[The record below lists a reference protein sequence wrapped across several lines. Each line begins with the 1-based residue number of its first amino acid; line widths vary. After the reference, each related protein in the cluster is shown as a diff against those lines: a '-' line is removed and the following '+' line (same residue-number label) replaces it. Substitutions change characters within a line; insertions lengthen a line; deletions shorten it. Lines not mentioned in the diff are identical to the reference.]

1 MSLTKPDPQYRDVP
15 LFGQAAL
22 LSGVRRALHAALDAR
37 LAGDKVLF
45 PMELT
50 AAQLMIVMAL
60 ATAESISSTDLCERM
75 SYDTGAMTR
84 MLDRLQSKGVI
95 RRHRSPEDRRVVQVA
110 LTEEGRAGLARMRQ
124 ISTEVADEFLRG
136 FTPAEVLRLEGYL
149 ARLLVNAQ
157 S

>member
-1 MSLTKPDPQYRDVP
+1 MTFTKPEPGCRALP

-22 LSGVRRALHAALDAR
+22 LSRVRRALHAALDAR
-37 LAGDKVLF
+37 LASDKVLF

-50 AAQLMIVMAL
+50 SAQLMIVMTL
-60 ATAESISSTDLCERM
+60 ATGESISSTGLCDRM

-95 RRHRSPEDRRVVQVA
+95 LRRRSLEDRRIVQVE
-110 LTEEGRAGLARMRQ
+110 LTEEGRAGLSRMRE
-124 ISTEVADEFLRG
+124 ISTEVADELLRG
-136 FTPAEVLRLEGYL
+136 FTTAEVLQLQSYL
-149 ARLLVNAQ
+149 SRLLLNAQ